1 MKRGFWKPLFLAFVI
16 VALLIFTSGTVL
28 AAGFAITQKSVKGL
42 GNAFAGAAAVAED
55 ASTIYFNPAGM
66 TRLSGGQVQAGVHV
80 IKPSIKFD
88 NKGSTT
94 VLTQPLTGGD
104 GGDAGKLGYVPN
116 FFYAQSISD
125 NLKVGIGVVSPFGLT
140 TEYNREWVGRYY
152 TFKTELLTIDIN
164 PSVAYKINKM
174 WSIGGGLSVQYLDAE
189 LNQAIDY
196 GTINAALGFGLP
208 LLPQGADGKTKIKG
222 DGNWGYGFNLGV
234 LFELTE
240 ATRFGVA
247 YRSEISHNLK
257 GDADF
262 TTPAAAAPIAGALGL
277 VDTDAKADIDLP
289 ASLSVSGYHQLTDK
303 WAVMADITWT
313 DWSTFDELRI
323 KFDSGAADSVTT
335 YDLDDSFR
343 YSVGVSYTLNPRWI
357 FRGGLAYDETT
368 VPNSRIRNPQ
378 LPDQDR
384 FWFAL
389 GTSYQ
394 FSDRLGFDLS
404 YTYITMVD
412 DAEIRKT
419 ATGEDTFRGAL
430 KGDYDG
436 WGNVLSFQMSYKF

>member
-1 MKRGFWKPLFLAFVI
+1 MKKIFWKQLFLALVI
-16 VALLIFTSGTVL
+16 VTLLIFSSGTVL
-28 AAGFAITQKSVKGL
+28 AAGFAIPLKSVKGL

-55 ASTIYFNPAGM
+55 ASTIYFNPAGL
-66 TRLSGGQVQAGVHV
+66 TRLSGGQVQAAVNV
-80 IKPSIKFD
+80 FQPSIKFD

-94 VLTQPLTGGD
+94 VLSQPLTGGD

-125 NLKVGIGVVSPFGLT
+125 NLKVGIGIVSPFGLAT
-140 TEYNREWVGRYY
+140 KYNREWVGRYY
-152 TFKTELLTIDIN
+152 TTKSEFLTTDIN

-174 WSIGGGLSVQYLDAE
+174 WSIGGGVSFQYLDAE

-208 LLPQGADGKTKIKG
+208 LLPQGADGKFKVKG

-240 ATRFGVA
+240 ASRFGVA
-247 YRSEISHNLK
+247 YRSKISHDLK

-262 TTPAAAAPIAGALGL
+262 TTPTAAAPIAGALDL

-313 DWSTFDELRI
+313 NWSTFDELRI

-335 YDLDDSFR
+335 FDFDDSFR
-343 YSVGVSYTLNPRWI
+343 YSVGVSYALNPQWL
-357 FRGGLAYDETT
+357 FRGGLAYDETP
-368 VPNSRIRNPQ
+368 VPNSRTRSPQ
-378 LPDQDR
+378 LPDQDQ

-412 DAEIRKT
+412 DAEIDKT

-436 WGNVLSFQMSYKF
+436 SGNVVGLQMSYKF

>member
-28 AAGFAITQKSVKGL
+28 AAGFAISLKSVKGL

-55 ASTIYFNPAGM
+55 ASTIYFNPAGL
-66 TRLSGGQVQAGVHV
+66 TRLSGGQVQAAVNV
-80 IKPSIKFD
+80 FQPSIKFD

-94 VLTQPLTGGD
+94 VLSQPLTGGD

-125 NLKVGIGVVSPFGLT
+125 NLKVGIGVVSPFGLA

-152 TFKTELLTIDIN
+152 TTKSELLTMDIN
-164 PSVAYKINKM
+164 PSVAYKINRM
-174 WSIGGGLSVQYLDAE
+174 WSIGGGVSFQYLDAE
-189 LNQAIDY
+189 LNRAIDY

-208 LLPQGADGKTKIKG
+208 LLPQGADGKFKIKG

-234 LFELTE
+234 LFELAE

-247 YRSEISHNLK
+247 YRSKISHDLK
-257 GDADF
+257 GDVDF

-313 DWSTFDELRI
+313 NWSTFDELRI
-323 KFDSGAADSVTT
+323 EFDSGAADSVTT
-335 YDLDDSFR
+335 FDFDDSFR
-343 YSVGVSYTLNPRWI
+343 YSVGVSYALNLQWI
-357 FRGGLAYDETT
+357 FRGGLAYDETP
-368 VPNSRIRNPQ
+368 VPNNRTRSPQ

-384 FWFAL
+384 LWFAL
-389 GTSYQ
+389 GTTYQ

-412 DAEIRKT
+412 DAEIDKT

-436 WGNVLSFQMSYKF
+436 SGNIVSLQMSYKF

>member
-1 MKRGFWKPLFLAFVI
+1 MKRGFRKPLCLALVI
-16 VALLIFTSGTVL
+16 VALPVFTSGTVL
-28 AAGFAITQKSVKGL
+28 AAGFALSLKSVKGL

-55 ASTIYFNPAGM
+55 AGTIYFNPAGL
-66 TRLSGGQVQAGVHV
+66 TRLSGGQLQAAVNV
-80 IKPSIKFD
+80 AKPSIKFD
-88 NKGSTT
+88 NNGSTT

-104 GGDAGKLGYVPN
+104 GGDAGQLGYVPN

-125 NLKVGIGVVSPFGLT
+125 NLKVGIGIVSPFGLA
-140 TEYNREWVGRYY
+140 TEYNRDWVGRYY
-152 TFKTELLTIDIN
+152 TFKSELLTIDIN
-164 PSVAYKINKM
+164 PSVAYKINRM
-174 WSIGGGLSVQYLDAE
+174 WSIGGGVSIQYLDAE

-208 LLPQGADGKTKIKG
+208 LQPQGADGKTKIKG

-247 YRSEISHNLK
+247 YRSKISHDLT

-262 TTPAAAAPIAGALGL
+262 TTPAAAAPIAGALAL
-277 VDTDAKADIDLP
+277 VDTGAKADIDLP

-313 DWSTFDELRI
+313 DWSTFEELRI
-323 KFDSGAADSVTT
+323 EFDSGAADSVTT

-343 YSVGVSYTLNPRWI
+343 YSVGVTYALNPQWI

-368 VPNSRIRNPQ
+368 VSSSRNRNPQ

-384 FWFAL
+384 LWFAF

-412 DAEIRKT
+412 DAGIDKT
-419 ATGEDTFRGAL
+419 ATGENTFRGAL

-436 WGNVLSFQMSYKF
+436 SGNIVGLQICYKF